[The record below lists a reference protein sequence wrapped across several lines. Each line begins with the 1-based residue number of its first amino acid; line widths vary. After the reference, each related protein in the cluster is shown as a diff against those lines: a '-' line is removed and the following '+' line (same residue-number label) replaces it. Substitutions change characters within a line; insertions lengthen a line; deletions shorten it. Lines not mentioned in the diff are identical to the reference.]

1 MDWLIDTNVLLRLAE
16 PEQTQCQ
23 EALAALQML
32 HDSDHRLCIVPQNL
46 YEYWVVA
53 TRPRETNGMGLP
65 LDQACN
71 DLSDLCE
78 MFVFLR
84 DERTVFSRWQQL
96 VAEVGVIGK
105 RSHDARLVA
114 SMHRHKLTHLLTF
127 NDADF
132 KRFPDITVMTPVES
146 LLV

>member
-1 MDWLIDTNVLLRLAE
+1 MDWLIDTNVLFRLAE
-16 PEQTQCQ
+16 PGQTQCQ
-23 EALAALQML
+23 EALAALNTL
-32 HDSDHRLCIVPQNL
+32 HDSDQRLCIVPQNL

-53 TRPRETNGMGLP
+53 TRPRETNGMGLA

-71 DLSDLCE
+71 DVRDLCE

-84 DERTVFSRWQQL
+84 DERTVFSCWQQL

-105 RSHDARLVA
+105 QSHAARLVA
-114 SMHRHKLTHLLTF
+114 AMHRHELTHLLTF
-127 NDADF
+127 NNADF
-132 KRFPDITVMTPVES
+132 KRYPDITVMTPVES